1 MLNAKKNI
9 PHLTRPITYPNKEW
23 TLHQSARIIR
33 LCLQETEY
41 ECYEQHQT
49 GVKFSDLYVFKLYFI
64 CFLKR
69 IRALII
75 PS

>member
-49 GVKFSDLYVFKLYFI
+49 GVKFSDLYVFK
-64 CFLKR
+64 
-69 IRALII
+69 
-75 PS
+75 